1 MGEIPSCC
9 AGFVSCSADVA
20 IVCFLLQ
27 ICSNTMDLNALFVAV
42 LTLFIA
48 MSDLIVAV
56 VRFEQPFC
64 LA

>member
-1 MGEIPSCC
+1 
-9 AGFVSCSADVA
+9 
-20 IVCFLLQ
+20 
-27 ICSNTMDLNALFVAV
+27 MDLNALFVAV